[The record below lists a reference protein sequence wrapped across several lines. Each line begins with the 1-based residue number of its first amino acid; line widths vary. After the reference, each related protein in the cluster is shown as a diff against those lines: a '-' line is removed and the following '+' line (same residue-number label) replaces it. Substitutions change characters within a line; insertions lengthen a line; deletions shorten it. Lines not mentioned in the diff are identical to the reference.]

1 MDHQNILIQQFD
13 TKDRYYDTKSYKYN
27 TIQINIGI
35 EDNQYINASPI
46 NIIKEK
52 YFISTQGPKE
62 NIVEDFWTIVDGQK
76 CRVIV
81 MLFNLEELG
90 RENCAKYWHKNMI
103 KYTIKIE
110 KEIYIIRNFTL
121 INNQTKKEKKIVQIY
136 FQGWPDHMYF

>member
-1 MDHQNILIQQFD
+1 
-13 TKDRYYDTKSYKYN
+13 
-27 TIQINIGI
+27 
-35 EDNQYINASPI
+35 
-46 NIIKEK
+46 
-52 YFISTQGPKE
+52 
-62 NIVEDFWTIVDGQK
+62 
-76 CRVIV
+76 